1 MNKYLSALPTWSTS
15 ALSFNVDALSNV
27 ANVANDASAL
37 CQHLDHCKVTNKRL
51 FAVHCAAEEMHG
63 FVMGRFITTLAVVF
77 VLIGGYF
84 LVV

>member
-1 MNKYLSALPTWSTS
+1 MNKYLSALPSWSTS

-27 ANVANDASAL
+27 SNVANDATAL

-51 FAVHCAAEEMHG
+51 FAVHCAAEAMHG
-63 FVMGRFITTLAVVF
+63 FVMGRFITTLALVF
-77 VLIGGYF
+77 VLSAGYF

>member
-1 MNKYLSALPTWSTS
+1 MNKYLSALPSWSTS

-27 ANVANDASAL
+27 SNVANDASAL
-37 CQHLDHCKVTNKRL
+37 CQHLDHCKVTNKRR
-51 FAVHCAAEEMHG
+51 

-77 VLIGGYF
+77 VLSAGYL

>member
-1 MNKYLSALPTWSTS
+1 MNKYLSALPSWSTS
-15 ALSFNVDALSNV
+15 ALSFKVDALSNV
-27 ANVANDASAL
+27 ANVANDASIL

-51 FAVHCAAEEMHG
+51 FAMHCAAEAMHG